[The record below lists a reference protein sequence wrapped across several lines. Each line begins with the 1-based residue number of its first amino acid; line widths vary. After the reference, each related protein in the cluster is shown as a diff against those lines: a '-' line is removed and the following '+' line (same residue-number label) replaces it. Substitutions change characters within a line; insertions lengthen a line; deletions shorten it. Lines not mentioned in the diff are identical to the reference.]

1 MRDTRCR
8 TEVFHFNA
16 EGDELLTS
24 SEYFCGTGKFER
36 QSFLNRAV
44 ISYISQGRD
53 APAVAG
59 VGAAALVPKLKDKLP
74 ARITSSSTTAAT
86 TSTSTTEAALVE
98 LQGGDD
104 KQAEEHEEGEEE
116 DDEQEQQNDDGDDDD
131 DFSNEVLHVL
141 QDVGVSD
148 ALAYVASLLYDEERN
163 SNNNN
168 ERQRIG
174 IGSTPAPSYLQL
186 AQLPGGTPKTSAKRG
201 KIVSLYPLGVPGGG
215 RFSCLVEALLPSC
228 NCGWSR
234 IQRIASPTNDEAA
247 LHEFPSMAG
256 VLTKKQGKVFCGA
269 AISEYEE
276 GRGIYLY
283 HSLTHSALLFR
294 CSSSSLSALGRT
306 LFRQR

>member
-44 ISYISQGRD
+44 ISYISQGRE
-53 APAVAG
+53 ATPVAG
-59 VGAAALVPKLKDKLP
+59 VGAALVAKLKDKLP
-74 ARITSSSTTAAT
+74 ARITSSSSTAAT
-86 TSTSTTEAALVE
+86 TSTSTTEAAPAE

-104 KQAEEHEEGEEE
+104 KQVEAEEDEEE
-116 DDEQEQQNDDGDDDD
+116 EEQNDADDDDD

-148 ALAYVASLLYDEERN
+148 ALAYVASLLYDEERSN
-163 SNNNN
+163 SNNNR
-168 ERQRIG
+168 RQRIG

-186 AQLPGGTPKTSAKRG
+186 AQLPGSTPKTSAKRG
-201 KIVSLYPLGVPGGG
+201 KIVSLYPPGVPGGG

-234 IQRIASPTNDEAA
+234 IERIASPTNDEAA

-276 GRGIYLY
+276 EVGEYI
-283 HSLTHSALLFR
+283 S
-294 CSSSSLSALGRT
+294 
-306 LFRQR
+306 

>member
-53 APAVAG
+53 APPVAG
-59 VGAAALVPKLKDKLP
+59 VGAALVAKLKDKLP
-74 ARITSSSTTAAT
+74 ARITSSSSTAAT
-86 TSTSTTEAALVE
+86 TTTSTTEAALVE

-104 KQAEEHEEGEEE
+104 KHVEEDEEE
-116 DDEQEQQNDDGDDDD
+116 EESENDEQEQQNDDDDDDNDD

-148 ALAYVASLLYDEERN
+148 ALAYVASLLYDDERN
-163 SNNNN
+163 SNNN

-186 AQLPGGTPKTSAKRG
+186 AKLPGSTPKTSAKRG

-234 IQRIASPTNDEAA
+234 IERIVSPTNDEAA

-276 GRGIYLY
+276 RRGIYMY
-283 HSLTHSALLFR
+283 IIA
-294 CSSSSLSALGRT
+294 
-306 LFRQR
+306 